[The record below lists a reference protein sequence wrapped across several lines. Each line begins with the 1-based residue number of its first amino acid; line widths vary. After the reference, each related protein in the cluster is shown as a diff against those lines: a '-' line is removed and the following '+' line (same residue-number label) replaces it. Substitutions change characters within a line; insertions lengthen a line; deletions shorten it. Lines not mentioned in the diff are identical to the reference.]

1 MSKWF
6 LLIVLVVVICLGCAG
21 ATGIDGIQS
30 NSDVQKGCG
39 YIAAAIV
46 THGALQIFFRE

>member
-1 MSKWF
+1 MNKKVILLCV
-6 LLIVLVVVICLGCAG
+6 LLILIVGCYG

-30 NSDVQKGCG
+30 GHPIKQGCG

-46 THGALQIFFRE
+46 THAVIQAIFNK